1 MEADQA
7 AAFTLFA
14 VVAAITPGPSNVML
28 TATGAVAGIVR
39 GLPCLLGV
47 AAGMAVMMSSVAF
60 GLGAVVLS
68 QPVLLGVLKAGGA
81 GFLLWLAWKVATAP
95 PAAHDAQASPV
106 GFFGAAA
113 FQWLNPKSWLVSTSA
128 AGTFLRADGDAARQA
143 LAIGALFFV
152 VALATGFF
160 WLGFGSS
167 VRGWLAVPT
176 RQRTFNVAMAVLL
189 ALSVLL
195 FLP

>member
-152 VALATGFF
+152 VALATGFV

>member
-1 MEADQA
+1 
-7 AAFTLFA
+7 
-14 VVAAITPGPSNVML
+14 
-28 TATGAVAGIVR
+28 
-39 GLPCLLGV
+39 
-47 AAGMAVMMSSVAF
+47 
-60 GLGAVVLS
+60 
-68 QPVLLGVLKAGGA
+68 A

-152 VALATGFF
+152 VALATGFV